1 MKNRKLDLTDKMGKS
16 ILWLAGWLAG
26 WQKHVVFQLLFP
38 LNKNYNKYS

>member
-26 WQKHVVFQLLFP
+26 WLAKACRISTPFSLE
-38 LNKNYNKYS
+38 

>member
-26 WQKHVVFQLLFP
+26 WLAKACPISTPFSLE
-38 LNKNYNKYS
+38 